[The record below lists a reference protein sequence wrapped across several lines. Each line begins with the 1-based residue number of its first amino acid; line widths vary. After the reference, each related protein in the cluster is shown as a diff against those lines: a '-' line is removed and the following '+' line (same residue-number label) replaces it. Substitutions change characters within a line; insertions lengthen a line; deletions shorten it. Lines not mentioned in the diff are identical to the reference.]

1 MLMAGNL
8 GFRIGENKT
17 APWNFCPVFM
27 NIGSALLVIS
37 AVMGIPSAMGPKQFH
52 ELVMGLPETEYA
64 TSYGQPAYKS
74 FGKFLTRL
82 RAEDDSVVL
91 GQVLFDEREMLCE
104 ADPET
109 FHVTDH
115 YRNYP
120 YVLARLKRLDA
131 KTLRGYLMRQ
141 WRHNAP
147 KKWLKA
153 WEEGT
158 ALPPVPKKTAKL
170 RAKK

>member
-1 MLMAGNL
+1 
-8 GFRIGENKT
+8 
-17 APWNFCPVFM
+17 
-27 NIGSALLVIS
+27 
-37 AVMGIPSAMGPKQFH
+37 MGPKQFH
-52 ELVMGLPETEYA
+52 ELVMAFPHTEYA
-64 TSYGQPAYKS
+64 TSYGQPAYKA

-82 RAEDDSVVL
+82 RTEDDSVVL
-91 GQVLFDEREMLCE
+91 GSVPNEEREIICE

-109 FHVTDH
+109 FHFTDR

-147 KKWLKA
+147 AKWLKA
-153 WEEGT
+153 FEAGME
-158 ALPPVPKKTAKL
+158 LPELKLPAARKRSRKTK
-170 RAKK
+170 R

>member
-1 MLMAGNL
+1 
-8 GFRIGENKT
+8 
-17 APWNFCPVFM
+17 
-27 NIGSALLVIS
+27 
-37 AVMGIPSAMGPKQFH
+37 MGPKQFH
-52 ELVMGLPETEYA
+52 DVVMGFPETEYA
-64 TSYGQPAYKS
+64 TSYGQPAYRS

-91 GQVLFDEREMLCE
+91 GQVSLDERDILCA
-104 ADPET
+104 ADPQT

-120 YVLARLKRLDA
+120 FVLARLKRLDA
-131 KTLRGYLMRQ
+131 RTLRGYLARQ

-153 WEEGT
+153 WDEGT
-158 ALPPVPKKTAKL
+158 ALPPVSIRTTKP

>member
-1 MLMAGNL
+1 
-8 GFRIGENKT
+8 
-17 APWNFCPVFM
+17 
-27 NIGSALLVIS
+27 
-37 AVMGIPSAMGPKQFH
+37 MGPKQFH
-52 ELVMGLPETEYA
+52 DLVMSFPETEYG
-64 TSYGQPAYKS
+64 TSYGQPAYKA

-91 GQVLFDEREMLCE
+91 GRVSLDEREMLCE

-147 KKWLKA
+147 RKWLKA

-158 ALPPVPKKTAKL
+158 APPAPPAKTPRASTKSRKKT
-170 RAKK
+170 R

>member
-1 MLMAGNL
+1 
-8 GFRIGENKT
+8 
-17 APWNFCPVFM
+17 M
-27 NIGSALLVIS
+27 NIGSVLLVFA
-37 AVMGIPSAMGPKQFH
+37 AVTGVANAMGPKQFH
-52 ELVMGLPETEYA
+52 ELVMSFPETEVG
-64 TSYGQPAYKS
+64 TSYGHPSYKS

-82 RAEDDSVVL
+82 RTEDDSVVL
-91 GQVLFDEREMLCE
+91 GCVPLDEREMLCE

-115 YRNYP
+115 YGSYP

-131 KTLRGYLMRQ
+131 KTLRSYLTRQ

-153 WEEGT
+153 WEEGQT
-158 ALPPVPKKTAKL
+158 PPPVAKAGPKPRRATGSRKL
-170 RAKK
+170 K

>member
-1 MLMAGNL
+1 
-8 GFRIGENKT
+8 
-17 APWNFCPVFM
+17 
-27 NIGSALLVIS
+27 
-37 AVMGIPSAMGPKQFH
+37 MGPKQFH
-52 ELVMGLPETEYA
+52 DVVMGFPHTELS
-64 TSYGQPAYKS
+64 TSYGEPAYKA

-82 RAEDDSVVL
+82 RSEDDSVVL
-91 GQVLFDEREMLCE
+91 GQVSLDEREMLCE

-109 FHVTDH
+109 FHFTDH

-131 KTLRGYLMRQ
+131 KTLRSYVERQ

-153 WEEGT
+153 WDEG
-158 ALPPVPKKTAKL
+158 LPLPAIANRPARTRIRKTGARKT
-170 RAKK
+170 R

>member
-1 MLMAGNL
+1 
-8 GFRIGENKT
+8 
-17 APWNFCPVFM
+17 
-27 NIGSALLVIS
+27 
-37 AVMGIPSAMGPKQFH
+37 MGPKQFH
-52 ELVMGLPETEYA
+52 DLCMGFPETEYA

-82 RAEDDSVVL
+82 RAEDDSAVL
-91 GQVLFDEREMLCE
+91 GQVSLDEREMLCE

-109 FHVTDH
+109 FHFTDH

-131 KTLRGYLMRQ
+131 KALRGYLTRQ

-153 WEEGT
+153 WDEGA
-158 ALPPVPKKTAKL
+158 ALPPVTTKTAKP

>member
-1 MLMAGNL
+1 
-8 GFRIGENKT
+8 
-17 APWNFCPVFM
+17 M
-27 NIGSALLVIS
+27 NIGSALLVICL
-37 AVMGIPSAMGPKQFH
+37 VMGIANVMGPKQFH
-52 ELVMGLPETEYA
+52 DLVMGFPETEYTTA
-64 TSYGQPAYKS
+64 YGQPAYKS

-82 RAEDDSVVL
+82 RTEDDSVVL
-91 GQVLFDEREMLCE
+91 GQVSHDEREILCE

-109 FHVTDH
+109 FHFTDH

-120 YVLARLKRLDA
+120 YVLARLKQLDM

-153 WEEGT
+153 WEERT
-158 ALPPVPKKTAKL
+158 ALPLVPNKAAKP